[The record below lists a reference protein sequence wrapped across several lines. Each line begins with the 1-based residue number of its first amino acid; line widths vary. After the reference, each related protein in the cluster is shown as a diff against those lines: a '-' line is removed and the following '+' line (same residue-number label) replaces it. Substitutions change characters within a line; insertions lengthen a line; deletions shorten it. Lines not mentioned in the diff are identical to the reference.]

1 MIHRPQ
7 PAQFQVAAQAQILC
21 HSSTAAQSGR
31 GGAVRIGIMM
41 AAKLSERLG
50 AGDSVTAAVRLGPDR
65 TVAALRPLSAR

>member
-41 AAKLSERLG
+41 AAKLSERPWLG
-50 AGDSVTAAVRLGPDR
+50 AGDSVTVRLGPDR

>member
-50 AGDSVTAAVRLGPDR
+50 AGDSVTVRLGPDR